1 MALVT
6 QVEKQYDMVLASVL
20 LSETMVNM
28 SADEEPAYLF
38 FKTRYADLCNLMKR
52 TLNAV
57 KES

>member
-1 MALVT
+1 
-6 QVEKQYDMVLASVL
+6 MVLASVL
-20 LSETMVNM
+20 LSETMVNK

-38 FKTRYADLCNLMKR
+38 FKTRYADLRNLMKR